1 VITQLNELRSRNNDQ
16 RRSVQ
21 CELLWKS
28 RSSALNPRTA
38 YFKILMLIGTIQ
50 VFSIKRIIMMLENPN
65 CLWLK

>member
-1 VITQLNELRSRNNDQ
+1 MQLNELRSRNNDQ

-38 YFKILMLIGTIQ
+38 YFKILMLIGKIQ
-50 VFSIKRIIMMLENPN
+50 VFNTRCIILILENLN
-65 CLWLK
+65 YL